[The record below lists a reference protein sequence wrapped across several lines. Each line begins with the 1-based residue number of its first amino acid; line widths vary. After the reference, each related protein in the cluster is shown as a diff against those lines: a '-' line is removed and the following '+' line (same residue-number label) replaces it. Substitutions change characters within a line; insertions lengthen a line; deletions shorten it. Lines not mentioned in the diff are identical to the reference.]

1 MPRLEDVRKE
11 IKLSVKSIKGSEL
24 VLKDGLLAGDMEYV
38 YGEASISDIERTLRA
53 LSKMIVSW
61 NLTDSNDKVLPTTLE
76 NIKLLNVNDL
86 ADLVGSTSFGE
97 KDKKKQITKS

>member
-97 KDKKKQITKS
+97 ADKKKRITKS

>member
-61 NLTDSNDKVLPTTLE
+61 NLTDSNDKPLPTTLE
-76 NIKLLNVNDL
+76 NIKKLNVTDL

-97 KDKKKQITKS
+97 TDKKKRITKS